1 MPARCDCGRD
11 LSHTF
16 ELLGCL
22 ACGAALLRRWRRI
35 PGVRALL
42 PRCAISPLD
51 GHALRGRGA
60 FTLHRRTTMPP
71 ICTCGMLV
79 EPPTRAAR
87 CPDCGAACCRSCTI
101 EVDAQ
106 TYCRW
111 CATAFLAT

>member
-1 MPARCDCGRD
+1 
-11 LSHTF
+11 
-16 ELLGCL
+16 
-22 ACGAALLRRWRRI
+22 
-35 PGVRALL
+35 
-42 PRCAISPLD
+42 
-51 GHALRGRGA
+51 
-60 FTLHRRTTMPP
+60 MPP